1 MGHQFGGNHT
11 FNGTSSSCG
20 GVNRNGSTAYEP
32 GSGVTIQAYAG
43 ICGAENLQ
51 LNSID
56 SFHFESLNEI
66 VAFITNPATGGSCPV
81 VTATSRNQ
89 VPTANA
95 GADFTIPSG
104 TPFTL
109 TATASDADGDAITYD
124 WQEYDL
130 GTASPPN
137 TDDGSRPIFRSY
149 SPTTNASRVFPSL
162 QYIQNNANVPPP
174 TYTCGA
180 STF

>member
-1 MGHQFGGNHT
+1 M
-11 FNGTSSSCG
+11 
-20 GVNRNGSTAYEP
+20 
-32 GSGVTIQAYAG
+32 
-43 ICGAENLQ
+43 
-51 LNSID
+51 NSID